1 MQTDAQSP
9 ARTAWTLRA
18 INADIIVIVG
28 CVVMAVPSKRV
39 TLVVS
44 MVLKSQ
50 IITEKIAN
58 FINVAIYITE
68 NVAVYFWQ

>member
-1 MQTDAQSP
+1 
-9 ARTAWTLRA
+9 
-18 INADIIVIVG
+18 
-28 CVVMAVPSKRV
+28 MAVPSKRV

-68 NVAVYFWQ
+68 NVAVYF